1 MGREKKRYWVYVLIA
16 LIGLIGFSLAKYIT
30 SVQDVGA
37 PKPAAKYPDK
47 KSKGQTESITVPKA
61 KPGEPISEYKPQV
74 PSEVTQ
80 PMGSQAP
87 EVELRPVI
95 SEDKRLRGDA
105 PSARKLPSDEREA
118 DFTPKPQAKAPPP
131 TQWFKD
137 GKALDDEPEE
147 ETPAEKLQRADDL
160 SVRAVKR
167 AAEAREFCNC
177 ELLVEALELANEAA
191 VLVSAVAAELD
202 KTGNIDLAQRTHDIV
217 TNVVGATVAFIRE
230 TCTYCP
236 QTSLT
241 LETVECFEQNCLKAE
256 EIARFN
262 AQTIETAIAAGALP
276 GLPEAYEAP
285 EAAEA
290 ADVGPPVEDELPI
303 RDHEQPPASP
313 V

>member
-1 MGREKKRYWVYVLIA
+1 MEREKKRYWVYVLIA
-16 LIGLIGFSLAKYIT
+16 LIGLIGFSLAKYII

-47 KSKGQTESITVPKA
+47 KSKDQTKSITVPKA
-61 KPGEPISEYKPQV
+61 KPGAPVSEYKPQV

-80 PMGSQAP
+80 PPGSQTP

-95 SEDKRLRGDA
+95 AEDKRLRGDA

-131 TQWFKD
+131 PTEWFEE

-147 ETPAEKLQRADDL
+147 ETAAEKLQRADDL

-167 AAEAREFCNC
+167 AAEAREFCDC
-177 ELLVEALELANEAA
+177 ALLVEALELANEAA

-217 TNVVGATVAFIRE
+217 TNVVGAAVAFIRE
-230 TCTYCP
+230 TCTYCL

-256 EIARFN
+256 EIDRLIN
-262 AQTIETAIAAGALP
+262 ETMEATFSAGALP
-276 GLPEAYEAP
+276 GPPEPFVEPEAPGDGA
-285 EAAEA
+285 
-290 ADVGPPVEDELPI
+290 PVEDELPI

>member
-1 MGREKKRYWVYVLIA
+1 MGRERKRLWVYVLIA

-37 PKPAAKYPDK
+37 PKPAAKHPDK
-47 KSKGQTESITVPKA
+47 KRKAQTKSITVPKA
-61 KPGEPISEYKPQV
+61 RPAAPISEYKPQV

-80 PMGSQAP
+80 PRGSQTP
-87 EVELRPVI
+87 EVQLRPAI
-95 SEDKRLRGDA
+95 SQDKRLTGDA

-131 TQWFKD
+131 TKWFRE
-137 GKALDDEPEE
+137 GKALDDEPEK
-147 ETPAEKLQRADDL
+147 ETAAEKLQRADDL
-160 SVRAVKR
+160 SVRAAKR
-167 AAEAREFCNC
+167 AAEARKFCDC
-177 ELLVEALELANEAA
+177 ELLVEALELANKAA
-191 VLVSAVAAELD
+191 VLVSAVAAELE

-241 LETVECFEQNCLKAE
+241 PETVECFEQNCLKAE
-256 EIARFN
+256 EIDRLIN
-262 AQTIETAIAAGALP
+262 ETIEATLFAGALP
-276 GLPEAYEAP
+276 GPPEPFVEPEAPGDGA
-285 EAAEA
+285 
-290 ADVGPPVEDELPI
+290 PVEDELPI

>member
-1 MGREKKRYWVYVLIA
+1 MGREKKRLWVYVLIA
-16 LIGLIGFSLAKYIT
+16 LIGLVGFSLAKYIT
-30 SVQDVGA
+30 SVQDVGT

-61 KPGEPISEYKPQV
+61 KPGAPISEYKPQV
-74 PSEVTQ
+74 PSEVIQ
-80 PMGSQAP
+80 PRGSQTP
-87 EVELRPVI
+87 EVQLRPVI

-118 DFTPKPQAKAPPP
+118 DFTPKPRAKAAPP
-131 TQWFKD
+131 TKWFKE

-147 ETPAEKLQRADDL
+147 ETAAEKLQRADDL
-160 SVRAVKR
+160 SVRAAKR
-167 AAEAREFCNC
+167 VAEARWGCDC
-177 ELLVEALELANEAA
+177 ELLVESLELANEAA
-191 VLVSAVAAELD
+191 VLVWAVAAELY
-202 KTGNIDLAQRTHDIV
+202 KTGDIDLAQRTHDLV

-230 TCTYCP
+230 TCTHCP
-236 QTSLT
+236 QTSLI

-262 AQTIETAIAAGALP
+262 AKTIDTTIAAGALP
-276 GLPEAYEAP
+276 GLPEA

-290 ADVGPPVEDELPI
+290 TDVGPPIENELPI

>member
-1 MGREKKRYWVYVLIA
+1 MGRERKRLWVYVLIA

-47 KSKGQTESITVPKA
+47 KSKAQTKSITVPKA
-61 KPGEPISEYKPQV
+61 KPAAPISEYKPQV
-74 PSEVTQ
+74 RSEVTQ
-80 PMGSQAP
+80 PRGSQTP
-87 EVELRPVI
+87 EVQLRPVI
-95 SEDKRLRGDA
+95 SEDKRLTGDA

-131 TQWFKD
+131 TKWFKE

-147 ETPAEKLQRADDL
+147 ETAAEKLQRADAL
-160 SVRAVKR
+160 SVRAAKR
-167 AAEAREFCNC
+167 AAEARKFCDC

-191 VLVSAVAAELD
+191 VLVSAVAAELE

-241 LETVECFEQNCLKAE
+241 LESVECFEQNCLKAE
-256 EIARFN
+256 EIDRLIN
-262 AQTIETAIAAGALP
+262 ETIEATLFAGALP
-276 GLPEAYEAP
+276 GPPEPFVEPEAPGDGA
-285 EAAEA
+285 
-290 ADVGPPVEDELPI
+290 PVEDELPI